1 MQRTVKIPARGKR
14 AESETTYDAPENLK
28 QALNDLGPGRSF
40 DAILF
45 FLDNEAI
52 KSAVGATSAYTELLN
67 NFHGLL
73 KFAYK
78 MYGEAAIE
86 KVISGGGFE
95 SLNQEDINEV
105 IESVKHPP
113 ERKKP
118 GPRPKS
124 DPVPTV
130 VS

>member
-14 AESETTYDAPENLK
+14 PESETSYEAPENLK

-52 KSAVGATSAYTELLN
+52 QSAVGASSAYTELLN

-73 KFAYK
+73 KFAFK

-86 KVISGGGFE
+86 KVIAGGGFE

-105 IESVKHPP
+105 IESVKNPP
-113 ERKKP
+113 ERKKSS
-118 GPRPKS
+118 RKPKA
-124 DPVPTV
+124 DTIPTV
-130 VS
+130 AS